1 MSGRAI
7 YRQPP
12 TEEQLATE
20 RRVLELRRAG
30 VDYRTIAQQV
40 GYANPSSAKR
50 AVDRA
55 LARAVTPV
63 ADEVRVLEADRLDRL
78 QLAHWRKALQ
88 GDPVATRIVL
98 DIMCRRAELLG
109 LDHRHGMA
117 ERAQR
122 LNEAQAVILAE
133 LVAGALRA
141 AHVDDQQRQEAL
153 TWMHGRL
160 TQITAADEDL
170 ASEDLPA
177 AAGDVIETDI
187 VPPDTDTDDTE
198 GDQ

>member
-1 MSGRAI
+1 MSRPI

-12 TEEQLATE
+12 TEEQLAIE

-63 ADEVRVLEADRLDRL
+63 ADEVRILEADRLDRL
-78 QLAHWRKALQ
+78 QLAHWRNALN
-88 GDPVATRIVL
+88 GEPAATRIVL
-98 DIMCRRAELLG
+98 DIMRRRADLLG
-109 LDHRHGMA
+109 LDHRHGIA

-122 LNEAQAVILAE
+122 LNEAQAVVLAE
-133 LVAGALRA
+133 LVTGALRA
-141 AHVDDQQRQEAL
+141 AQVDDTQRQEAL

-160 TQITAADEDL
+160 TQITSGDHDPAG
-170 ASEDLPA
+170 EDLPTTTA
-177 AAGDVIETDI
+177 NEVIDGDVI
-187 VPPDTDTDDTE
+187 PPDPE
-198 GDQ
+198 NGEQQ